1 MKKMT
6 VICRGKIAKRND
18 KNWKNEKKRQTSLII
33 QVTQRDFATM
43 LLKQRIDCTKV
54 NRTNTV

>member
-6 VICRGKIAKRND
+6 VICSGKIAKRND

-33 QVTQRDFATM
+33 QVTHRDFATM